1 MAGSRDQDVH
11 VLCKQ
16 LHPWKK
22 VPPIGPSPAF
32 PGTVLW
38 WPAHLSRVAQVC
50 TANQR
55 TSGCPPNCR
64 EEIRKGMLLCLPQP
78 KGWAVPASLLQGQA
92 EYCAKFYF
100 KQTFESTQAQL
111 AKVYSA
117 SLSHVQYFHKRI
129 KSLVL
134 VTGLNTLANFD
145 FNMVQLQFSRS
156 AAYQLGGTML
166 NSLLNF

>member
-22 VPPIGPSPAF
+22 VPPVGPSPAF
-32 PGTVLW
+32 PGTILW

-55 TSGCPPNCR
+55 TSGCPSSCR
-64 EEIRKGMLLCLPQP
+64 EEIRHRRLLCLLQLE
-78 KGWAVPASLLQGQA
+78 GWAVPASLPQGQA
-92 EYCAKFYF
+92 EYYAKFYF
-100 KQTFESTQAQL
+100 RQTFESTQARL
-111 AKVYSA
+111 AKVSSA
-117 SLSHVQYFHKRI
+117 SLSHVQYFHNRI

-134 VTGLNTLANFD
+134 VTGLNTLASFD
-145 FNMVQLQFSRS
+145 FNMRQLQFSRS

-166 NSLLNF
+166 NSLLKF

>member
-1 MAGSRDQDVH
+1 MCCANNCTHGKRYRPLAPLQHSLAPSSGGQHTSAEWLRCAQQTRELLAVLQTAGKKSEKGCYFASRS
-11 VLCKQ
+11 
-16 LHPWKK
+16 PRA
-22 VPPIGPSPAF
+22 GP
-32 PGTVLW
+32 
-38 WPAHLSRVAQVC
+38 
-50 TANQR
+50 
-55 TSGCPPNCR
+55 
-64 EEIRKGMLLCLPQP
+64 
-78 KGWAVPASLLQGQA
+78 VPASLLQGQA

-100 KQTFESTQAQL
+100 RQTFESTQAQL

-134 VTGLNTLANFD
+134 VTGLNILANFD